1 MHATPFK
8 GRAKA
13 KPRSHQ
19 AGSVDMRNIVLI
31 VATALAVLA
40 VAISLDTRG
49 RLVHPAHDRL
59 CTLYDAKIDDELG
72 ASPNQVNIEVA
83 RQTAALAAEAGCYG
97 GARK

>member
-8 GRAKA
+8 GRPKA

-19 AGSVDMRNIVLI
+19 AGSVDLRNIVLI
-31 VATALAVLA
+31 VAIVLAVLA

-49 RLVHPAHDRL
+49 RPVHPAHDRL

-72 ASPNQVNIEVA
+72 ASPNEVNIEVA
-83 RQTAALAAEAGCYG
+83 RETRTSCRRGLLWWV
-97 GARK
+97 ARK